1 MDGLP
6 AEVNLYDFIKYI
18 RFSYGL
24 TRDRLDRKEARA
36 RGRQALPAHVGKR
49 QFMAAGG

>member
-18 RFSYGL
+18 SFSYGL
-24 TRDRLDRKEARA
+24 IRGGRLDRKEAIA
-36 RGRQALPAHVGKR
+36 GGRQALPAHVGK
-49 QFMAAGG
+49 